1 MLPIELPTFE
11 ATWWPLQ
18 METIPGSGER
28 VTVAT
33 LVRAATG
40 QAQVRVAL
48 EPATLSAMF
57 GPAGKGVQAMV
68 TTVVVGLQH
77 QLDEGIAVERL
88 QMPFGGFEFGHPR
101 DGVARNMNEVFD
113 VAVRLS
119 AGFGLSAF
127 GTRQEVER
135 SSRDAFND
143 WADRVQRE
151 LVVHDQRMR
160 WEAEHFRVPV
170 RLAARKKVQFA
181 VLRGAYAANLG
192 VLRPGFT
199 SGDSRSLKAKVF
211 DLEALRRDS
220 AITVQRVELLVG
232 CMSAQALANVS
243 RQLADGYFNT
253 LEFIKNEARARDVHF
268 VQCET
273 PAAAAHHI
281 EQQIAA

>member
-40 QAQVRVAL
+40 QARIRAAL
-48 EPATLSAMF
+48 DPATVQAMF
-57 GPAGKGVQAMV
+57 GAAGKGMQAMI
-68 TTVVVGLQH
+68 TTTVVGLQR
-77 QLDEGIAVERL
+77 QLDQGVPIGQL

-101 DGVARNMNEVFD
+101 DGVARDMNEVFD

-127 GTRQEVER
+127 GTRQAVDS

-143 WADRVQRE
+143 WADRVQVQ
-151 LVVHDQRMR
+151 LIAHDERMR
-160 WEAEHFRVPV
+160 WETEHFRVAV
-170 RLAARKKVQFA
+170 KLAARKKVQFA
-181 VLRGAYAANLG
+181 VLRGPYAANLG

-220 AITVQRVELLVG
+220 TITVQRVELLVG
-232 CMSAQALANVS
+232 CASPQMLVNFSRAQV
-243 RQLADGYFNT
+243 DGYHST
-253 LEFIKNEARARDVHF
+253 LEFIQNEAKARDVPF
-268 VQCET
+268 VECED
-273 PAAAAHHI
+273 PAGAARHI
-281 EQQIAA
+281 QGQIAA